1 MNQLF
6 NKMISGELFQ
16 EKKKLLIFLIFFIS
30 LTVVASYL
38 MINSQ
43 KVSAQIIPVTVST
56 NNLSFGTVFPG
67 EELEGNFI
75 VTYVEDEGSGIAYR
89 LIQKR
94 KPLPEEHPEYPSGG
108 DPEMPGYY
116 RNLCPHLEKVSLEG
130 EDDVPSSAFVG
141 PTSTDPSDSWTI
153 YFKVPAIFGQV
164 GQDHT
169 GGVVSEN
176 GEYGCDISID
186 IDIENICDPAE
197 ELVINGSFETPVV
210 PDGWDIFPSGTAGL
224 GWTVEWR
231 GDILANWG
239 GYSRPDPA
247 LIELHRGVL
256 GPAQEGEQYTEL
268 DADWDGP
275 GGSLSGEP
283 ASVKIYQDIPT
294 IPGLTYNIKFY
305 FSPRPDTTAVNNI
318 LEFSWDGDVEDT
330 IGGAGSGSIVWSEHI
345 YNFTASGNTT
355 RLQFTD
361 LGIAD
366 GLGTFLD
373 DVSVKCVLPQ

>member
-6 NKMISGELFQ
+6 NKIISGELFQ

-30 LTVVASYL
+30 LTVIVSYL

-43 KVSAQIIPVTVST
+43 KVSAQIVPVTVST

-67 EELEGNFI
+67 EELQGNFI
-75 VTYVEDEGSGIAYR
+75 VTYIDEEGEINYR
-89 LIQKR
+89 IIQKP
-94 KPLPEEHPEYPSGG
+94 KPLPEEHPDS
-108 DPEMPGYY
+108 PGFY
-116 RNLCPHLEKVSLEG
+116 RNLCPFLTPVSVEG
-130 EDDVPSSAFVG
+130 EGDTTSSAFVG
-141 PTSTDPSDSWTI
+141 NADLSDNWTI

-186 IDIENICDPAE
+186 IDVEDICNPAE

-210 PDGWDIFPSGTAGL
+210 SDGWDIFPSGTAGL

-231 GDILANWG
+231 GDIPASWG

-294 IPGLTYNIKFY
+294 IPGLTYNITYY
-305 FSPRPDTTAVNNI
+305 FSPRPDTTAANNI
-318 LEFSWDGDVEDT
+318 LEFSWDGNVEDT
-330 IGGAGSGSIVWSEHI
+330 IGGAGSGSIIWSEHI

-361 LGIAD
+361 LGTAD

-373 DVSVKCVLPQ
+373 NVSVKCVLPQ

>member
-1 MNQLF
+1 MN
-6 NKMISGELFQ
+6 
-16 EKKKLLIFLIFFIS
+16 KLLNNTYIYKYKRLLIS
-30 LTVVASYL
+30 LVAIVVLVSVLIILNAN
-38 MINSQ
+38 II

-75 VTYVEDEGSGIAYR
+75 VNYIEDEGSGIAYR

-94 KPLPEEHPEYPSGG
+94 KPLPPEHPEYPDGG

-116 RNLCPHLEKVSLEG
+116 RDLCSHLEKVSLEG
-130 EDDVPSSAFVG
+130 ENDIPSSAFVG
-141 PTSTDPSDSWTI
+141 PISTDPSDNWTI

-169 GGVVSEN
+169 GGVVDEN

-186 IDIENICDPAE
+186 IDVEEICDPTE

-210 PDGWDIFPSGTAGL
+210 SGGWDIFPSGTTGL
-224 GWTVEWR
+224 GWAVDWR
-231 GDILANWG
+231 EDVPATSG

-247 LIELHRGVL
+247 NIELHRGVL
-256 GPAQEGEQYTEL
+256 GPAYEGGQYTEL
-268 DADWDGP
+268 DSDWYGP
-275 GGSLSGEP
+275 GHSQSGEP
-283 ASVKIYQDIPT
+283 ASVKVYQDIPT
-294 IPGLTYNIKFY
+294 IPGLTYNINYY
-305 FSPRPDTTAVNNI
+305 FSPRPNTAAANNI
-318 LEFSWDGDVEDT
+318 LEFSWDGDVKAT
-330 IGGAGSGSIVWSEHI
+330 NTLAGGSSISWSG
-345 YNFTASGNTT
+345 YNYSFTASGDTT

-361 LGIAD
+361 LGTAD

-373 DVSVKCVLPQ
+373 SVSVKCVLPQ